1 MLKKITNLFS
11 SILALKIFFWVE
23 PDAKRFIKGIGL
35 AIFSIILII
44 YLHNE
49 YLNWAILSNSKKS
62 LANSFIIKNFF
73 IFISLLLLFF
83 YLKRKKNLSILKK
96 VEGEEKIY
104 SKNFNEDYFN
114 KFREKKELRSKTDI
128 LLNKKTNEKK

>member
-11 SILALKIFFWVE
+11 SILALKFFFWVE
-23 PDAKRFIKGIGL
+23 PDAKRFIKGIVL

-49 YLNWAILSNSKKS
+49 YLNWAELSNSKKF
-62 LANSFIIKNFF
+62 LANSFIIKNFL
-73 IFISLLLLFF
+73 IFLSLLLLFF

-104 SKNFNEDYFN
+104 SKNFKEDYFN

-128 LLNKKTNEKK
+128 LLNKKINEKK